1 MRSTFTLL
9 QLLIASVAIIIIT
22 NYQSNSNSNNNN
34 NGVGLGLASA
44 YAPPITGIGALLFK
58 PQNTKLLKSSDLEE
72 SKLVEAGK
80 FFVDAFW

>member
-22 NYQSNSNSNNNN
+22 NYQSKSNSNNNN